1 MKQHIAHITLVVDD
15 YDEAIGFYVGKLDF
29 ELVADNLL
37 SDNKRWVLVKPKG
50 ADGCSRLLAKAV
62 GTEQKSRLGNQTG
75 GRVFLFLCTDDFWG
89 DYYGLLAKG
98 IRFIRTPVKE
108 TYGTVAVFEDLYR
121 TRWDLLEPAG

>member
-62 GTEQKSRLGNQTG
+62 GTEQ
-75 GRVFLFLCTDDFWG
+75 
-89 DYYGLLAKG
+89 
-98 IRFIRTPVKE
+98 
-108 TYGTVAVFEDLYR
+108 
-121 TRWDLLEPAG
+121 